1 MKKTIDLIRKFTIA
15 NQHVLLITA
24 VTIIGFFL
32 RIYRVGEDSFWYDE
46 AGQAMAAM
54 QPRISDMFKIVQSH
68 AGAMPLDYFV
78 SRIMASIS
86 LHESIMRLPS
96 VIWGTLTIP
105 ICYLLF
111 NEIEIPYKKNVSLLT
126 AFLLSIS
133 PLHIQYSQEMRFYA
147 ALMFFYLLATLFLIR
162 ALKNS
167 TVLNWSVYFISACIG
182 AYFHPYVLMT
192 VLTGFIILFSKL
204 LETHNIS
211 IFWRE
216 HKNKITAYMAINILL
231 VLVFLPGYFFFHSQD
246 TYSYALDLRSDTI
259 LYGLGLKAIVTS
271 KNLPPFGIWHL
282 FQIITLAGGIF
293 ISLIYLKRT
302 PVLAHLTISIMI
314 QIVSIIILDITNNYP
329 FIPRQIIHLAPFT
342 LFLSSIAVTT
352 LFFSFKKSKLTLLI
366 AIVGILFLS
375 YSSLLYTYAMY
386 NQSKGNAREIASLIV
401 DNYQAGQKVLV
412 LSAQH
417 ETILRFYLTRLVGET
432 NSTEMTTSVEND
444 EDVVSEINTNPDIY
458 FVFAPRETNSE
469 TRAAIE
475 GLGFKQVK
483 APRGT
488 DFLFIRP

>member
-1 MKKTIDLIRKFTIA
+1 MKKHLDFISKFTIA
-15 NQHVLLITA
+15 NQQALLI
-24 VTIIGFFL
+24 VVITIIGFSL

-54 QPRISDMFKIVQSH
+54 QPRISDMFKIVQDH

-78 SRIMASIS
+78 SRIMASINLS
-86 LHESIMRLPS
+86 ESIMRFPS
-96 VIWGTLTIP
+96 VVWGTLAIP
-105 ICYLLF
+105 VCYFLF
-111 NEIEIPYKKNVSLLT
+111 NEVELPHKKNISLLT

-147 ALMFFYLLATLFLIR
+147 ALMFFYLLATWLLIR
-162 ALKNS
+162 ALKNG
-167 TVLNWSVYFISACIG
+167 TVLNWSVYFTSACIG
-182 AYFHPYVLMT
+182 VYFHPYVLMT

-282 FQIITLAGGIF
+282 VQIITLAGGIF
-293 ISLIYLKRT
+293 ISLTNLKKA
-302 PVLAHLTISIMI
+302 PLLAHLTISIMI

-329 FIPRQIIHLAPFT
+329 FIPRQIIHLVPFT
-342 LFLSSIAVTT
+342 MFLSSTALVT
-352 LFFSFKKSKLTLLI
+352 LFFSFKKSAVRILITLI
-366 AIVGILFLS
+366 GILFLS
-375 YSSLLYTYAMY
+375 YSSLQYTYAMY
-386 NQSKGNAREIASLIV
+386 NQSKGNAREIASMIV
-401 DNYQAGQKVLV
+401 DNYQTGQKVLV
-412 LSAQH
+412 ISAQH

-432 NSTEMTTSVEND
+432 NSTEMTTSVESD
-444 EDVVSEINTNPDIY
+444 EDLVSEININPDIY
-458 FVFAPRETNSE
+458 FVFAPRDTNSE
-469 TRAAIE
+469 TRQAIE
-475 GLGFKQVK
+475 ELGFKQVK
-483 APRGT
+483 MPKGA